1 MSTPRS
7 IAGPTDSVVVVGA
20 GLAGLS
26 AALHLT
32 GAGRRVTVLERD
44 DAVGGRVGTYTVPG
58 DDGQPLYDIDNGASV
73 LTMPELIASALGAVG
88 ESFDSTSPPLR
99 LKTLSPSYH
108 TRYADG
114 SHIDVFSDPER
125 MAAEVER
132 ACGPNE
138 SQGYRRL
145 RRWLAAIFDAEFDRY
160 IDSNFDSPLDLVSS
174 RPALRDTAKL
184 LVLGGFGRLG
194 PRVGSYLKDE
204 RLRRVFTF
212 QALYA
217 GMAPAKALAVYGAIA
232 HMDTSM
238 GVYFPEGGMSAI
250 ARSMSDALVR
260 NGGTVVT
267 RADVSGLDVAHGRV
281 TAVETADGRRFP
293 CDAVVLTPD
302 LPVVDRLLD
311 GAGITA
317 RGRRRGYSFV
327 SPSAVVFHGT
337 VPTRVTDTWPARA
350 HHTIDFGDEWAR
362 TFTRITA
369 RAGRGQLMAD
379 PSLLITRPAVS
390 DPSLLITRGGETVEP
405 ISVLAPCPNLDSAP
419 LDWESLGEPYMREI
433 QLVLEQR
440 GYEHLAA
447 EMVVDHL
454 DTPKTWA
461 DKGMLHGSPFSSSH
475 VFRQTGPFRR
485 ENLVRGVDNVVLA
498 GSATTPGVGV
508 PTVLVSGRLAA
519 ERVLGPRVTA
529 RDAAHTETSRFVR
542 RRREALN

>member
-1 MSTPRS
+1 MPRTRS
-7 IAGPTDSVVVVGA
+7 IPGPTDSVVVVGS

-32 GAGRRVTVLERD
+32 GAGRTVTVLEREKT
-44 DAVGGRVGTYTVPG
+44 VGGRVGTYPVFG

-73 LTMPELIASALGAVG
+73 LTMPELIESALAAVG
-88 ESFDSTSPPLR
+88 ETLHSTTPPLR
-99 LKTLSPSYH
+99 LEALSPSYH

-125 MAAEVER
+125 MATEVER
-132 ACGPNE
+132 VCGARE
-138 SQGYRRL
+138 AEGYRGL
-145 RRWLAAIFDAEFDRY
+145 RRWLASIFDAEFDRY
-160 IDSNFDSPLDLVSS
+160 IDSNFDSPLDLVST
-174 RPALRDTAKL
+174 RPALRDTATL
-184 LVLGGFGRLG
+184 AALGGFGRLG
-194 PRVGSYLKDE
+194 PRVGSFLKDE

-217 GMAPAKALAVYGAIA
+217 GMAPSKALAVYGAIA

-238 GVYFPEGGMSAI
+238 GVYFPEGGMSTI
-250 ARSMSDALVR
+250 AESMSDAFVR
-260 NGGTVVT
+260 NGGTLVT
-267 RADVSGLDVAHGRV
+267 EADVSGLQIAHGRV
-281 TAVETADGRRFP
+281 TAVDTEDGRRFA

-311 GAGITA
+311 RAGVTS

-362 TFTRITA
+362 TFARITA
-369 RAGRGQLMAD
+369 RRGRGQLMAD
-379 PSLLITRPAVS
+379 PSLLVTRPAVT
-390 DPSLLITRGGETVEP
+390 DPSLLVERHGETSEP
-405 ISVLAPCPNLDSAP
+405 ISILAPCPNLDSAP
-419 LDWESLGEPYMREI
+419 LDWERLGVPYMREI
-433 QLVLEQR
+433 QGVLESR
-440 GYEHLAA
+440 GYDALAS
-447 EMVVDHL
+447 EMTVDHL
-454 DTPKTWA
+454 DTPKTWQA
-461 DKGMLHGSPFSSSH
+461 KGMLHGSPFSSSH

-498 GSATTPGVGV
+498 GSGTTPGVGV

-519 ERVLGPRVTA
+519 ERVTGSQSNA
-529 RDAAHTETSRFVR
+529 RATTSRFFG
-542 RRREALN
+542 RERDALN